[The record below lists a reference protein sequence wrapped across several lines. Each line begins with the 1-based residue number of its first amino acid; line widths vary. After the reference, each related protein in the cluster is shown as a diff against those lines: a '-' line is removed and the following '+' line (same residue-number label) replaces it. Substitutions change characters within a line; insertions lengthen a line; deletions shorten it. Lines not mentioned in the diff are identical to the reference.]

1 LAASKV
7 LEEIIRD
14 GNKGVAVWWGYTS

>member
-14 GNKGVAVWWGYTS
+14 GKKGVAVWWGYTS